1 VAATVDVDWRYRQLS
16 QYMMASLPD
25 SEAARISA
33 AICGERRRLDA
44 KGGPVEARLAAL
56 RRFLKGCGWRDGAE
70 RFADRRDAR
79 RAGRARPTVLQRG
92 AS

>member
-25 SEAARISA
+25 TPAWHVSD
-33 AICGERRRLDA
+33 AICAERRRLDA
-44 KGGPVEARLAAL
+44 KGGPVEVRLAAL
-56 RRFLKGCGWRDGAE
+56 RKFLKGHGWRDGAE
-70 RFADRRDAR
+70 RFVDRRDAR
-79 RAGRARPTVLQRG
+79 RPGRARPTVRQRG